1 MKRTLLALAAS
12 ALIILPA
19 AGPIGVH
26 AAQPRASTTIRV
38 WEDFPAAALP
48 QIQALANKWAA
59 TNGDTVKFVSTSQ
72 PGMGGGSVSVAGN
85 LTLKA
90 KNSDAADLAY
100 TTEDGVGALV
110 QSGIVAQRPAS
121 LLSAADLAKYKANA
135 IGATM
140 VNGVPYSVPQVVDGV
155 ALYYNKKFV
164 KTPPTT
170 WTQLISM
177 AKPVTSGKNYG
188 FLFDITGGLYYTYW
202 AFNAYGGYVFG
213 TKAGKPDATNIG
225 LANAGSVQA
234 LTFLKSLTAI
244 VPPTTDYN
252 AADSN
257 FSAGKVA
264 MTINGPWQLAAYGK
278 ALGNNLGV
286 ATIPTLPNGKA
297 AQTFIGVRVWVV
309 NNFSKNQTAAWDL
322 ARYLSLNGQAVSGTY
337 EGRLPSF
344 KTVPGWQLSP
354 AQVAFSKAFS
364 IGVPMP
370 NIPEM
375 NSVWT
380 PMNNAITLAVQGHA
394 TPQTALNAALQQ
406 IKAGIAK
413 ANQ

>member
-1 MKRTLLALAAS
+1 
-12 ALIILPA
+12 
-19 AGPIGVH
+19 
-26 AAQPRASTTIRV
+26 
-38 WEDFPAAALP
+38 
-48 QIQALANKWAA
+48 
-59 TNGDTVKFVSTSQ
+59 
-72 PGMGGGSVSVAGN
+72 MGGGSVSVAGE

-110 QSGIVAQRPAS
+110 QSGILAQRPAS

-135 IGATM
+135 IGATN

-170 WTQLISM
+170 WAQLSSM
-177 AKPVTSGKNYG
+177 AKPLTSGKNYG

-213 TKAGKPDATNIG
+213 TKGGKPDPTNIG
-225 LANAGSVQA
+225 LDNAGSVQA
-234 LTFLKSLTAI
+234 LTFLKSLTSI

-264 MTINGPWQLAAYGK
+264 MTINGPWQLAAYEK
-278 ALGNNLGV
+278 ALGSNLGV

-309 NNFSKNQTAAWDL
+309 NNFSKNQAAAWDL

-344 KTVPGWQLSP
+344 KTVPGWSLSP

-375 NSVWT
+375 SQVWT